1 MQTVRSNK
9 MKKLKTLLVGIG
21 IGVMYA
27 FLTMLIV
34 QGSHKTVSIGYV
46 FALPLILGA
55 IPVIFSTKA
64 QLKSYLTYLIL
75 PWVSVLTFFYLSFI
89 SGFEGIICLVIIVG
103 PFLVLGS
110 LGAFIFRLVKLNSN
124 GDNSKRLY
132 ISLTIP
138 LLIVAIESFVVPK
151 DYYGTV
157 VTKTI
162 IYTDKET
169 VWKNIKN
176 VEHIEKDEIQPHF
189 IHKIGI
195 PEPLNG
201 ELDFEGVGAT
211 RSITWEKGLKF
222 KEQITKWNEGKG
234 FEYDI
239 IINPDDIP
247 PNTLDEHV
255 MIGGKY
261 FDAIKGSYAIKSIN
275 ESTQEVVLTS
285 TYRITSTVNFYG
297 KYWTDFI
304 FEDFHQMILEVVK
317 GRCENTSNTM

>member
-1 MQTVRSNK
+1 
-9 MKKLKTLLVGIG
+9 MKKIKTLLIGIG
-21 IGVMYA
+21 IGVIYA

-34 QGSHKTVSIGYV
+34 QGSHKTVSIGYI

-55 IPVIFSTKA
+55 IPVILSTKA
-64 QLKSYLTYLIL
+64 QLKSYLTYLIV
-75 PWVSVLTFFYLSFI
+75 PWASVLSFFYLSFI

-103 PFLVLGS
+103 PFLILGS
-110 LGAFIFRLVKLNSN
+110 LGAFIYRLIKLKSN
-124 GDNSKRLY
+124 GDNSKKLY

-138 LLIVAIESFVVPK
+138 LLILAIESFVIPN

-157 VTKTI
+157 TTKTLI
-162 IYTDKET
+162 NTDKET

-176 VEHIEKDEIQPHF
+176 VKHEIKPHF

-195 PEPLNG
+195 PKPLNG
-201 ELDFEGVGAT
+201 ELNFEGVGAI

-222 KEQITKWNEGKG
+222 KEQITKWDEGNG
-234 FEYDI
+234 FEYNI
-239 IINPDDIP
+239 IVNPDDIP

-261 FDAIKGSYAIKSIN
+261 FDAVKGSYSIRTIN
-275 ESTQEVVLTS
+275 NATQEVTLTS

-297 KYWTDFI
+297 KFWTDFI
-304 FEDFHQMILEVVK
+304 FEDFHKMILEVVK
-317 GRCENTSNTM
+317 GRCENTANTVCSK